1 MSRASLPRPGEGYRG
16 PATAEL
22 PGPLVL
28 VADADPA
35 VRDLLGRAL
44 RYEGYEVELAGDGVD
59 ALERIKTRAPALVT
73 LDLTMPRLDGL
84 AACHRL
90 RSAGNPV
97 PILMLTTRDDVRDR
111 VTGLDAGADDYLVK
125 PLFLPEFLARIRAL
139 LRRTDRTSHADHAG
153 ACGADVDLLRLA
165 DLTLDRRARQVRRS
179 GRMID
184 LTRTEFNLLE
194 LLLAH
199 AGRVLTRAEIF
210 QRVWGYNLDGSS
222 KSLDVYIGYLRRK
235 LEDGGAPRLVHTVRG
250 VGFVAREETA
260 PRGR

>member
-1 MSRASLPRPGEGYRG
+1 MSQVTSRASLPRLGAGHRG
-16 PATAEL
+16 IVEF

-28 VADADPA
+28 VADGDPA
-35 VRDLLGRAL
+35 VRGLLARAL
-44 RYEGYEVELAGDGVD
+44 RCEGYEVEVAGDGVD
-59 ALERIKTRAPALVT
+59 ALRRIETRGPALVT
-73 LDLTMPRLDGL
+73 LDMTMPRLDGL

-97 PILMLTTRDDVRDR
+97 PILMLTACGDVRDR

-125 PLFLPEFLARIRAL
+125 PFFLPELLARVRAL
-139 LRRTDRTSHADHAG
+139 LRRTSSTGRTG
-153 ACGADVDLLRLA
+153 ACGADADLLCLA
-165 DLTLDRRARQVRRS
+165 DVTLDRRARQVRRS

-199 AGRVLTRAEIF
+199 AEQVLTRPEIF
-210 QRVWGYNLDGSS
+210 ERVWGYNLDGSS

-250 VGFVAREETA
+250 VGFVARSDT
-260 PRGR
+260 PS

>member
-1 MSRASLPRPGEGYRG
+1 VSQVTSRASRPRLG
-16 PATAEL
+16 AEHHGSAGF

-35 VRDLLGRAL
+35 VRGLLERAL
-44 RYEGYEVELAGDGVD
+44 RHEGYEVELAGDGVD
-59 ALERIKTRAPALVT
+59 ALERIETRAPALAM
-73 LDLTMPRLDGL
+73 LDLTMPRLGGL
-84 AACHRL
+84 AACQRL

-111 VTGLDAGADDYLVK
+111 VTWLDAGADDYLVK
-125 PLFLPEFLARIRAL
+125 PFFLPELLARIRAL
-139 LRRTDRTSHADHAG
+139 LRRAG
-153 ACGADVDLLRLA
+153 ACGMDPDLLRLA
-165 DLTLDRRARQVRRS
+165 DLTVDRRARQVRRS

-199 AGRVLTRAEIF
+199 AGQVLTRPEIF
-210 QRVWGYNLDGSS
+210 KRVWGYNLDGNS

-235 LEDGGAPRLVHTVRG
+235 LEYGGAPRLVHTVRG
-250 VGFVAREETA
+250 VGFVARENR
-260 PRGR
+260 PSGG

>member
-1 MSRASLPRPGEGYRG
+1 VSQPSRF
-16 PATAEL
+16 

-44 RYEGYEVELAGDGVD
+44 RYEGYEVELTGDGVD
-59 ALERIKTRAPALVT
+59 ALQRIEIRAPALVT
-73 LDLTMPRLDGL
+73 LAETMPRLDGL

-97 PILMLTTRDDVRDR
+97 PILMLTARDDVRDR
-111 VTGLDAGADDYLVK
+111 VTVLDAGADDYLVK
-125 PLFLPEFLARIRAL
+125 PVFLPEFLARIRAL
-139 LRRTDRTSHADHAG
+139 LRRTGGIEPR
-153 ACGADVDLLRLA
+153 GADPGLLRLA
-165 DLTLDRRARQVRRS
+165 DVVLDHRARQVRRS
-179 GRMID
+179 GRLIE

-199 AGRVLTRAEIF
+199 AGQVLPRAEIF
-210 QRVWGYNLDGSS
+210 ERVWGYNLAGSS

-235 LEDGGAPRLVHTVRG
+235 LEAGGAPRLVHTVRG
-250 VGFVAREETA
+250 VGFVAREMKEIPNA
-260 PRGR
+260 REEDGKSARGGSGRGYR

>member
-1 MSRASLPRPGEGYRG
+1 VSQVTSRASPPRPGPGYRRA
-16 PATAEL
+16 ATAES
-22 PGPLVL
+22 PRPLVL

-35 VRDLLGRAL
+35 MRSMLDRAL
-44 RYEGYEVELAGDGVD
+44 RRAGYEVELAGDGVD
-59 ALERIKTRAPALVT
+59 ALRRIETRGPALVT
-73 LDLTMPRLDGL
+73 LDLTMPRLGGL

-97 PILMLTTRDDVRDR
+97 PILILTTRDDVRDR
-111 VTGLDAGADDYLVK
+111 ITGLDAGADDYLVK
-125 PLFLPEFLARIRAL
+125 PFFLPEFLARIRAL
-139 LRRTDRTSHADHAG
+139 LRRSGRAT
-153 ACGADVDLLRLA
+153 ACGADADLLRLA

-179 GRMID
+179 GRLID

-199 AGRVLTRAEIF
+199 PEQVLTRPEIF
-210 QRVWGYNLDGSS
+210 ERVWGCNLDGSS

-250 VGFVAREETA
+250 VGFVAREDT
-260 PRGR
+260 PS